1 MDDIDLCILIFY
13 DFFPSPKLDI
23 SNLNTISQKSAYRVD
38 AEPSFEELST
48 QFPLLILLVLI
59 FFINFTARIIFSPLM
74 PTIEADLSLTHS
86 DAGLLFLLISFGY
99 FIGMLGSSFV
109 SAAITHKKTISLS
122 AMAVGLT
129 LLPIS
134 FSSNK
139 WILLIGLLVLGIS
152 AGLYLPSGL
161 ATLTSAINPRQ
172 WGKAIAVHEMA
183 PNLGFVAAP
192 LLAEF
197 FMFWFS
203 WRTVLV
209 ALGLTSLLMG
219 LANARFGRRGE
230 LTGELPKFGVIRT
243 LVKQRSFLIM
253 LLLFCAGIGSFL
265 GIYTMLP
272 LYLVTEQGMDREMAN
287 TLVAISRIPG
297 LAVVFLAGWATD
309 RFGPR
314 RALMW
319 IFMLTGLSTMALGF
333 AEGLWVSVFVF
344 IQPMIAVC
352 FPPAALVALSLIGP
366 HETRNIAVSITI
378 PFAFLIG
385 GGILPILIG
394 ILGDAGAFKVGIV
407 LVGVLILLT
416 SILPRYLIFTRH

>member
-1 MDDIDLCILIFY
+1 MNVAKN
-13 DFFPSPKLDI
+13 SG
-23 SNLNTISQKSAYRVD
+23 
-38 AEPSFEELST
+38 ELRA
-48 QFPLLILLVLI
+48 QLPVLLFLALI

-74 PTIEADLSLTHS
+74 PMIEADLSLTHS

-99 FIGMLGSSFV
+99 FIGMLGSGFL
-109 SAAITHKKTISLS
+109 SAAVTHKKTISLS
-122 AMAVGLT
+122 SLAVGLT

-134 FSSNK
+134 FSSDK
-139 WILLIGLLVLGIS
+139 WILFIGLFVLGLS

-161 ATLTSAINPRQ
+161 ATLTAIIDPRQ

-192 LLAEF
+192 LLAEI

-203 WRTVLV
+203 WRIILML
-209 ALGLTSLLMG
+209 LGLTSLLMG
-219 LANARFGRRGE
+219 LANACYAKSGE
-230 LTGELPKFGVIRT
+230 FSGEPPKFGAIRV

-253 LLLFCAGIGSFL
+253 LILFCAGIGSFF

-272 LYLVTEQGMDREMAN
+272 LYLVAEQGMDREMAN

-297 LAVVFLAGWATD
+297 LAVVFVAGWATD
-309 RFGPR
+309 RFGPKHT
-314 RALMW
+314 LVW
-319 IFMLTGLSTMALGF
+319 IFMLTGLFTMALGF
-333 AEGLWVSVFVF
+333 AAGYWTYVFVF

-352 FPPAALVALSLIGP
+352 FPPAALVALSLIGTP
-366 HETRNIAVSITI
+366 KTRNIAVSITI

-394 ILGDAGAFKVGIV
+394 ILGDAGAFGLGIV
-407 LVGVLILLT
+407 IAGGFIILA
-416 SILPRYLIFTRH
+416 SILPRFLIFPRN

>member
-1 MDDIDLCILIFY
+1 MNVAKN
-13 DFFPSPKLDI
+13 SG
-23 SNLNTISQKSAYRVD
+23 
-38 AEPSFEELST
+38 ELRA
-48 QFPLLILLVLI
+48 QLPVLLFLALI

-86 DAGLLFLLISFGY
+86 DAGLLFLLISIGY
-99 FIGMLGSSFV
+99 FIGMLGSGFL
-109 SAAITHKKTISLS
+109 SAAVTHKKTISLS
-122 AMAVGLT
+122 SLAVGLT

-134 FSSNK
+134 FSSDK
-139 WILLIGLLVLGIS
+139 WILFIGLFVLGLS

-161 ATLTSAINPRQ
+161 ATLTAIIDPRQ

-192 LLAEF
+192 LLAEI

-203 WRTVLV
+203 WRIILML
-209 ALGLTSLLMG
+209 LGLTSLLMG
-219 LANARFGRRGE
+219 LANACYGKSGE
-230 LTGELPKFGVIRT
+230 FSGEPPKFGAIRV

-253 LLLFCAGIGSFL
+253 LILFCAGIGSFF

-272 LYLVTEQGMDREMAN
+272 LYLVAEQGMDREMAN

-297 LAVVFLAGWATD
+297 LAVVFVAGWATD
-309 RFGPR
+309 RFGPKHT
-314 RALMW
+314 LVW
-319 IFMLTGLSTMALGF
+319 IFMLTGLFTMALGF
-333 AEGLWVSVFVF
+333 AAGYWTYVFVF

-352 FPPAALVALSLIGP
+352 FPPAALVALSLIGTP
-366 HETRNIAVSITI
+366 KTRNIAVSITI

-394 ILGDAGAFKVGIV
+394 ILGDAGAFGLGIV
-407 LVGVLILLT
+407 IAGGFIILA
-416 SILPRYLIFTRH
+416 SILPRFLIFPRN

>member
-1 MDDIDLCILIFY
+1 M
-13 DFFPSPKLDI
+13 
-23 SNLNTISQKSAYRVD
+23 NTILQNFAPGINADKSFGELRSQLPV
-38 AEPSFEELST
+38 
-48 QFPLLILLVLI
+48 LLLLVLI
-59 FFINFTARIIFSPLM
+59 FFVNFTARIIFSPLM

-99 FIGMLGSSFV
+99 FIGMLGSGFL
-109 SAAITHKKTISLS
+109 SAAVTHKKTISLS
-122 AMAVGLT
+122 AIAVGLT
-129 LLPIS
+129 LLPIA

-139 WILLIGLLVLGIS
+139 WILLIGLFVLGLS

-161 ATLTSAINPRQ
+161 ATLTAIIDPRQ

-192 LLAEF
+192 LLAEI

-203 WRTVLV
+203 WRIILML
-209 ALGLTSLLMG
+209 LGLTSLLMG
-219 LANARFGRRGE
+219 LANACYAKSGE
-230 LTGELPKFGVIRT
+230 FSGEPPKFGAIRV

-253 LLLFCAGIGSFL
+253 LILFCAGIGSFF

-272 LYLVTEQGMDREMAN
+272 LYLVAEQGMDREMAN

-297 LAVVFLAGWATD
+297 LAVVFVAGWATD
-309 RFGPR
+309 RFGPKHT
-314 RALMW
+314 LVW
-319 IFMLTGLSTMALGF
+319 IFMLTGLFTMALGF
-333 AEGLWVSVFVF
+333 AAGYWTYVFVF

-352 FPPAALVALSLIGP
+352 FPPAALVALSLIGTP
-366 HETRNIAVSITI
+366 KTRNIAVSITI

-394 ILGDAGAFKVGIV
+394 ILGDAGAFGLGIV
-407 LVGVLILLT
+407 IAGGFIILA
-416 SILPRYLIFTRH
+416 SILPRFLIFPRN

>member
-1 MDDIDLCILIFY
+1 
-13 DFFPSPKLDI
+13 
-23 SNLNTISQKSAYRVD
+23 LNTISQNSASGISADKS
-38 AEPSFEELST
+38 FGELRS
-48 QFPLLILLVLI
+48 QLPVLLLLVLI
-59 FFINFTARIIFSPLM
+59 FFVNFTARIIFSPLM
-74 PTIEADLSLTHS
+74 PTIEVDLSLTHS

-99 FIGMLGSSFV
+99 FIGMLGSGFL
-109 SAAITHKKTISLS
+109 SAAVTHKKTISLS
-122 AMAVGLT
+122 AIAVGLT

-139 WILLIGLLVLGIS
+139 WILLIGLFLLGLS

-161 ATLTSAINPRQ
+161 AALTSIINPRQ

-192 LLAEF
+192 LLAEI

-203 WRTVLV
+203 WRRILMF
-209 ALGLTSLLMG
+209 LGLTSLLVG
-219 LANARFGRRGE
+219 LANTRYGRSGE
-230 LTGELPKFGVIRT
+230 FTGEPPKFGAIRT

-253 LLLFCAGIGSFL
+253 LVLFCAGIGSFF

-297 LAVVFLAGWATD
+297 LMIVFVAGWATD

-314 RALMW
+314 RTLVW
-319 IFMLTGLSTMALGF
+319 IFLLTGLLTAGLGISTGF
-333 AEGLWVSVFVF
+333 WTSVLVF
-344 IQPMIAVC
+344 LQPMIAVC

-366 HETRNIAVSITI
+366 RETRNIAVSITI

-385 GGILPILIG
+385 GGLLPILIG
-394 ILGDAGAFKVGIV
+394 ILADAGAFGLGIV
-407 LVGVLILLT
+407 MVGGFIILA
-416 SILPRYLIFTRH
+416 SILPRYLIFPRN

>member
-1 MDDIDLCILIFY
+1 
-13 DFFPSPKLDI
+13 
-23 SNLNTISQKSAYRVD
+23 LNTTSQNFTAGVNAAKS
-38 AEPSFEELST
+38 FGELRS
-48 QFPLLILLVLI
+48 QLPVLLFLALI

-99 FIGMLGSSFV
+99 FIGMLGSGFL
-109 SAAITHKKTISLS
+109 SAAVTHKKTISLS
-122 AMAVGLT
+122 SVAVGLT

-139 WILLIGLLVLGIS
+139 WILLIGLFVLGLS
-152 AGLYLPSGL
+152 AGFYLPSGL
-161 ATLTSAINPRQ
+161 AALTSIINPRQ

-192 LLAEF
+192 LLAET
-197 FMFWFS
+197 FMLWFS
-203 WRTVLV
+203 WRIILML
-209 ALGLTSLLMG
+209 LGLTSLLMG
-219 LANARFGRRGE
+219 LANARYGRSGE
-230 LTGELPKFGVIRT
+230 FTGEPPRFGAIRT

-253 LLLFCAGIGSFL
+253 LILFCAGIGSFL

-297 LAVVFLAGWATD
+297 LLIVFVAGWATD
-309 RFGPR
+309 RFGPKR
-314 RALMW
+314 TLVW
-319 IFMLTGLSTMALGF
+319 IFILTGLLTTGLGITSGF
-333 AEGLWVSVFVF
+333 WTSVLVF
-344 IQPMIAVC
+344 LQPMIAVC

-366 HETRNIAVSITI
+366 HETRNIAVSITV

-394 ILGDAGAFKVGIV
+394 ILGDAGAFGLGIV
-407 LVGVLILLT
+407 MVGGLIILA
-416 SILPRYLIFTRH
+416 SILPRYLIFPRN

>member
-1 MDDIDLCILIFY
+1 
-13 DFFPSPKLDI
+13 
-23 SNLNTISQKSAYRVD
+23 LNTISQNSAFGINADKS
-38 AEPSFEELST
+38 FGELRS
-48 QFPLLILLVLI
+48 QLPVLLLLVLI
-59 FFINFTARIIFSPLM
+59 FFVNFTARIIFSPLM

-99 FIGMLGSSFV
+99 FIGMLGSGFL
-109 SAAITHKKTISLS
+109 SAAVTHKKTISLS
-122 AMAVGLT
+122 AIAVGLT
-129 LLPIS
+129 LLPIA

-139 WILLIGLLVLGIS
+139 WILLIGLFVLGLS

-161 ATLTSAINPRQ
+161 ATLTSIINPRQ

-192 LLAEF
+192 LLAEI

-203 WRTVLV
+203 WRIILMF
-209 ALGLTSLLMG
+209 LGLTSLLVG
-219 LANARFGRRGE
+219 LANARYARSGE
-230 LTGELPKFGVIRT
+230 FTGEPPKFGAIRT

-253 LLLFCAGIGSFL
+253 LVLFCAGIGSFF

-297 LAVVFLAGWATD
+297 LVIVFVAGWATD

-314 RALMW
+314 RTLVW
-319 IFMLTGLSTMALGF
+319 IFLLTGLLTAGLGISTGF
-333 AEGLWVSVFVF
+333 WTSVLVF
-344 IQPMIAVC
+344 LQPMIAVC

-366 HETRNIAVSITI
+366 RETRNIAVSITI

-385 GGILPILIG
+385 GGLLPILIG
-394 ILGDAGAFKVGIV
+394 ILGDAGAFGLGIV
-407 LVGVLILLT
+407 MVGGFIILA
-416 SILPRYLIFTRH
+416 SILPRYLIFPRN

>member
-1 MDDIDLCILIFY
+1 MNVAKN
-13 DFFPSPKLDI
+13 SG
-23 SNLNTISQKSAYRVD
+23 
-38 AEPSFEELST
+38 ELRA
-48 QFPLLILLVLI
+48 QLPVLLFLALI

-99 FIGMLGSSFV
+99 FIGMLGSGFL
-109 SAAITHKKTISLS
+109 SAAVTHKKTISLS
-122 AMAVGLT
+122 SLAVGLT

-134 FSSNK
+134 FSSDK
-139 WILLIGLLVLGIS
+139 WILFIGLFVLGLS

-161 ATLTSAINPRQ
+161 ATLTAIIDPRQ

-192 LLAEF
+192 LLAEI

-203 WRTVLV
+203 WRIILML
-209 ALGLTSLLMG
+209 LGLTSLLMG
-219 LANARFGRRGE
+219 LANACYAKSGE
-230 LTGELPKFGVIRT
+230 FSGEPPKFGAIRV

-253 LLLFCAGIGSFL
+253 LILFCAGIGSFF

-272 LYLVTEQGMDREMAN
+272 LYLVAEQGMDREMAN

-297 LAVVFLAGWATD
+297 LAVVFVAGWATD
-309 RFGPR
+309 RFGPKHT
-314 RALMW
+314 LVW
-319 IFMLTGLSTMALGF
+319 IFMLTGLFTMALGF
-333 AEGLWVSVFVF
+333 AAGYWTYVFVF

-352 FPPAALVALSLIGP
+352 FPPAALVALSLIGTP
-366 HETRNIAVSITI
+366 KTRNIAVSITI

-394 ILGDAGAFKVGIV
+394 ILGDAGAFGLGIV
-407 LVGVLILLT
+407 IAGGFIILA
-416 SILPRYLIFTRH
+416 SILPRFLIFPRN

>member
-1 MDDIDLCILIFY
+1 MTMCLCLKIFY
-13 DFFPSPKLDI
+13 GFFLSPKLDV
-23 SNLNTISQKSAYRVD
+23 SNLKTISQNSASGVNADKS
-38 AEPSFEELST
+38 FGELRS
-48 QFPLLILLVLI
+48 QLPFLLFLVLI

-74 PTIEADLSLTHS
+74 PTIEADLSLTHR

-99 FIGMLGSSFV
+99 FMGMLGSGFL
-109 SAAITHKKTISLS
+109 SAAVTHKKTISLS
-122 AMAVGLT
+122 AIAVGLT

-139 WILLIGLLVLGIS
+139 WILLIGLFVLGLS

-161 ATLTSAINPRQ
+161 ATLTSIINPRQ

-192 LLAEF
+192 LLAEM
-197 FMFWFS
+197 FMLWFS
-203 WRTVLV
+203 WRIILLVLGV
-209 ALGLTSLLMG
+209 TSLLMG
-219 LANARFGRRGE
+219 LTNARFGKRGKLRGE
-230 LTGELPKFGVIRT
+230 PPKFGAIRT
-243 LVKQRSFLIM
+243 LVKKRSFLIM
-253 LLLFCAGIGSFL
+253 LLLFCAGIGGFL

-272 LYLVTEQGMDREMAN
+272 LYLVTEHGMDREMAN

-297 LAVVFLAGWATD
+297 LAVVFIAGWATD
-309 RFGPR
+309 RFGPKR
-314 RALMW
+314 TLVW
-319 IFMLTGLSTMALGF
+319 IFMLTGIMTMALGF
-333 AEGLWVSVFVF
+333 AKGFWISVFVF

-385 GGILPILIG
+385 GGMLPILIG
-394 ILGDAGAFKVGIV
+394 ILGDAGAFGLGIV
-407 LVGVLILLT
+407 IVGGLILLT
-416 SILPRYLIFTRH
+416 SILPRYLIFMRS

>member
-1 MDDIDLCILIFY
+1 
-13 DFFPSPKLDI
+13 
-23 SNLNTISQKSAYRVD
+23 LNTTSQNFTAGVNAAKS
-38 AEPSFEELST
+38 FGELRS
-48 QFPLLILLVLI
+48 QLPVLFFLALI

-74 PTIEADLSLTHS
+74 PTIEADLSLSHS

-99 FIGMLGSSFV
+99 FVGMLGSGFL
-109 SAAITHKKTISLS
+109 SAVVTHKKTISLS
-122 AMAVGLT
+122 SLAVGLT

-139 WILLIGLLVLGIS
+139 WILLIGLFVLGLS
-152 AGLYLPSGL
+152 AGFYLPSGL
-161 ATLTSAINPRQ
+161 ATLTSIINPRQ

-192 LLAEF
+192 LLAEM
-197 FMFWFS
+197 FMLWFS
-203 WRTVLV
+203 WRIILLVLGV
-209 ALGLTSLLMG
+209 TSLLMG
-219 LANARFGRRGE
+219 LANARFGKRGE
-230 LTGELPKFGVIRT
+230 LRGQTPKFGAIRT
-243 LVKQRSFLIM
+243 LVKKRSFLIM
-253 LLLFCAGIGSFL
+253 LLLFCTGIGGFL

-297 LAVVFLAGWATD
+297 LAVVFIAGWATD
-309 RFGPR
+309 RFGPKR
-314 RALMW
+314 TLVW
-319 IFMLTGLSTMALGF
+319 IFMLTGIMTMALGF
-333 AEGLWVSVFVF
+333 AKGFWISVFVF

-385 GGILPILIG
+385 GGMLPILIG
-394 ILGDAGAFKVGIV
+394 ILGDAGAFGLGIV
-407 LVGVLILLT
+407 MVGGLILLT
-416 SILPRYLIFTRH
+416 SILPRYLIFTRS